1 MPQQRFDRAQLI
13 TFLERHETGGSPG
26 HLHPGCPSNTV
37 NIVLRTIRQIII
49 HHVPDIRHVNS
60 AGCDIRRDENSDLPS
75 FKSVECTEALGQT

>member
-37 NIVLRTIRQIII
+37 NIVLRTIRQIVI
-49 HHVPDIRHVNS
+49 HHMTNIRHVNP